1 MRKRTLSV
9 TDDVQLDVF
18 LYGFQNATSFNVMDA
33 QSTYAQGG
41 RQGDHIIIQIL
52 FYKCQPSPI
61 FPSVGS

>member
-1 MRKRTLSV
+1 MYS
-9 TDDVQLDVF
+9 LDVF
-18 LYGFQNATSFNVMDA
+18 LYGFQNATSFNMMDA

-41 RQGDHIIIQIL
+41 RQGDQIIIQIL